1 MDLTHKLALLAEC
14 QALILAIAIADLE
27 RIAAQSMGLAFFKR
41 QAS

>member
-1 MDLTHKLALLAEC
+1 MTPDEIKK
-14 QALILAIAIADLE
+14 IADLE